1 MVENISELQEL
12 IEWCKANGVK
22 RLKMDEIEFELS
34 DIALS
39 EKFMDISNTQG
50 ASALKDRESN
60 SLTSKTLT
68 DTVDAAEQAKEDEE
82 LLFWS
87 SRT

>member
-1 MVENISELQEL
+1 MVETIGELQEL

-22 RLKMDEIEFELS
+22 RLKMDQVEFELS

-50 ASALKDRESN
+50 ASTLKDREST
-60 SLTSKTLT
+60 SLTSNTMA
-68 DTVDAAEQAKEDEE
+68 DTVDAKLQQQEDEE

-87 SRT
+87 SRP